1 MCQVE
6 YLIIVI
12 IIITTMIFLSSY
24 LCVMYYVKYSIST
37 VEVWL
42 FFLFILRT
50 EEKEIYT
57 TAMKSMTKNL
67 QSSIL

>member
-24 LCVMYYVKYSIST
+24 LYVMYYVKYSIST